1 MYNRLMFDNALQ
13 SDANA
18 RDKPIRRMRSRLL
31 DSAARFAAGV
41 LALGG

>member
-18 RDKPIRRMRSRLL
+18 RDKPIRVECKREPE
-31 DSAARFAAGV
+31 
-41 LALGG
+41 